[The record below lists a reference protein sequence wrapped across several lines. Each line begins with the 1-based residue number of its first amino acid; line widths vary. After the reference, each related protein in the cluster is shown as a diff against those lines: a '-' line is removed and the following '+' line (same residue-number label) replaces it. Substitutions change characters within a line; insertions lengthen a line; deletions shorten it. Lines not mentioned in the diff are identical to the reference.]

1 MAGREK
7 AMRGGK
13 ASKQY
18 IGTMDEEVRKHME
31 MHWQGKNEV
40 KVMPLM
46 KTLTFNI
53 ICSLIFRIER
63 EARRDALRGLFQN
76 MIEGMLSV
84 PVNLPFTRF
93 NHSLQPRAK
102 MKTIL
107 MDLISEKRVAL
118 EKNGASPHQDLIT
131 CFLGI
136 HNEDNSALLSDEEIE
151 DNVVIIM
158 IGGYD
163 TSSILLTFLIRLLAN
178 EPSIYAI
185 AEQEKIAKSN
195 TLGELLTWDDL
206 SKMKYI
212 WKVAMETLRITP
224 PGFCSFRR
232 VLKDIEFGG
241 YPIPKGWQVVW
252 AASMT
257 HMDETIFPNPSKI
270 NPTRFEQQPPAP
282 YCFVAFEEDQ
292 ECVLGM
298 SSPELKH

>member
-1 MAGREK
+1 
-7 AMRGGK
+7 
-13 ASKQY
+13 
-18 IGTMDEEVRKHME
+18 MDEEVRKHME

-40 KVMPLM
+40 TVMPLM

-63 EARRDALRGLFQN
+63 GARRDALRGLFQN
-76 MIEGMLSV
+76 RIEGMLSV

-93 NHSLQPRAK
+93 NHSLRPRAK
-102 MKTIL
+102 MKTIV
-107 MDLISEKRVAL
+107 MDLT
-118 EKNGASPHQDLIT
+118 N
-131 CFLGI
+131 
-136 HNEDNSALLSDEEIE
+136 NSALLSDEEIE

-185 AEQEKIAKSN
+185 AEQEEIVKSN

-212 WKVAMETLRITP
+212 WKVAMETLMITP

-232 VLKDIEFGG
+232 VLKDTEFGG
-241 YPIPKGWQVVW
+241 YPIPKGWQ
-252 AASMT
+252 
-257 HMDETIFPNPSKI
+257 I

>member
-1 MAGREK
+1 
-7 AMRGGK
+7 
-13 ASKQY
+13 
-18 IGTMDEEVRKHME
+18 MDEEVRKHME

-40 KVMPLM
+40 TVMPLM

-63 EARRDALRGLFQN
+63 GARRDALRGLFQN
-76 MIEGMLSV
+76 RIEGMLSV

-93 NHSLQPRAK
+93 NHSLRPRAK
-102 MKTIL
+102 MKTIV
-107 MDLISEKRVAL
+107 MDLT
-118 EKNGASPHQDLIT
+118 N
-131 CFLGI
+131 
-136 HNEDNSALLSDEEIE
+136 NSALLSDEEIE

-185 AEQEKIAKSN
+185 AEQEEIVKSN

-212 WKVAMETLRITP
+212 WKVAMETLMITP

-232 VLKDIEFGG
+232 VLKDTEFGG

-257 HMDETIFPNPSKI
+257 HMDEMIFPNPSKI